1 MGLDIYK
8 YRVVKA
14 DEDEKENFHK
24 FTFDLETT
32 NKNMVALFE
41 HFKDFVVEEVI
52 EYYDWEKTFES
63 LGLNHE
69 NYQWTYQ
76 RFNDEKQEWEFG
88 YKETGTENEISIL
101 NSQCFSIKKKTP
113 VLYVDNVYG
122 FYQRKQMS
130 VEFYSHYYGGC
141 WYVSD
146 SAIPEDEGIRFAF
159 TNELLDKAKLYAEI
173 GSPITHWTLEK
184 DEFVEF
190 NA

>member
-8 YRVVKA
+8 CRVVKV
-14 DEDEKENFHK
+14 DESEKQNFHK
-24 FTFDLETT
+24 FILDSDTT
-32 NKNMVALFE
+32 NKNKIALFE
-41 HFKDFVVEEVI
+41 HFKDFVVEEDI
-52 EYYDWEKTFES
+52 EYYDWEKVFEN
-63 LGLNHE
+63 LGLNYG
-69 NYQWTYQ
+69 NFFWTYQ

-88 YKETGTENEISIL
+88 FKETGTENEISIL
-101 NSQCFSIKKKTP
+101 DSQCLSVKKKAP
-113 VLYVDNVYG
+113 VLYVDTVYG

-130 VEFYSHYYGGC
+130 MEFYSNYYGGC
-141 WYVSD
+141 WYVCD

-159 TNELLDKAKLYAEI
+159 TNELLDIAKLYAEI